1 MSEPAQPPPP
11 ARHRFMRLERV
22 EPWTEI
28 ASAVA
33 LSVAALTTSWASFQ
47 SELWDGDQA
56 MAYSQAEAVRTEAG
70 RKATE
75 AGQILGA
82 DVLLFTNWLTA
93 YAAGDVRLQTFYE
106 RNFRLGFR
114 PIHQAWLA
122 KDPENNPEVPRTP
135 FTMPEYEVP
144 ARAEALALQAQA
156 DALFQKGQ
164 RANEIS
170 DRYIRVTVILAAAL
184 FFAGIG
190 QVFRSLPVRVVLLGV
205 AIASCLWGVAT
216 LVGLPVN

>member
-1 MSEPAQPPPP
+1 MTEDIAASAKPSWSL
-11 ARHRFMRLERV
+11 RLERV
-22 EPWTEI
+22 GPWTEMAGAI
-28 ASAVA
+28 V

-56 MAYSQAEAVRTEAG
+56 AAYSQAEALRTEAA

-106 RNFRLGFR
+106 DNFRLGFR
-114 PIHQAWLA
+114 PVHEAWLA
-122 KDPENNPEVPRTP
+122 KRPQDNRDVPRTP
-135 FTMPEYEVP
+135 FTMPEYEIP
-144 ARAEALALQAQA
+144 ARAEAEALQEQA

-170 DRYIRVTVILAAAL
+170 DRYISITVILAAAL
-184 FFAGIG
+184 FFGGIG
-190 QVFRSLPVRVVLLGV
+190 QVFRTLPVRVALLC
-205 AIASCLWGVAT
+205 IAAGSCVWGLLILTA
-216 LVGLPVN
+216 LPVN